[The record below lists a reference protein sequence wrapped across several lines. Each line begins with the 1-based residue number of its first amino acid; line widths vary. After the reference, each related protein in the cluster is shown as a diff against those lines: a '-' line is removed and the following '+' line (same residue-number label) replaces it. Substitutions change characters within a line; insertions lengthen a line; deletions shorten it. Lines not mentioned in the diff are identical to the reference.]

1 MLTEKSTAFA
11 CGTKGV
17 LAASTTA
24 KQIRIFFFI
33 LSLTVSPKKLFGRSS
48 FF

>member
-1 MLTEKSTAFA
+1 MEKSIAFA

-17 LAASTTA
+17 LAANATA

-33 LSLTVSPKKLFGRSS
+33 LPLTVPP
-48 FF
+48 